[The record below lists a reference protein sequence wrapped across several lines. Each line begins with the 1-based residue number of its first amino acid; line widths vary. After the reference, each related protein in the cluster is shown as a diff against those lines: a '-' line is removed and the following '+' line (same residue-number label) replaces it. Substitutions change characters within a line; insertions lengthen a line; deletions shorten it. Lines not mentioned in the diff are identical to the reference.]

1 MLTRTGLSR
10 ASPVARGTQDMVLQ
24 GLTIELLNGTIAG
37 IPLGVLAQLGNMLAP
52 AMRRGAL
59 QPRGL
64 AMLGSHGGLAASHPQ
79 ASVTGNGHLPGCL
92 AHLTLLLGG
101 GAAAARPLAC
111 ACSALTLLPDS
122 RRFAAELRPAAHAL
136 RCAAALADR
145 ERAASLSSSPEMPM
159 LLENDLTCYAA
170 LELEANLDRMRV
182 RRVIRQLAELASQA
196 WSLSRKIS
204 AARARRARAS
214 LRRFW

>member
-1 MLTRTGLSR
+1 
-10 ASPVARGTQDMVLQ
+10 
-24 GLTIELLNGTIAG
+24 
-37 IPLGVLAQLGNMLAP
+37 
-52 AMRRGAL
+52 
-59 QPRGL
+59 
-64 AMLGSHGGLAASHPQ
+64 
-79 ASVTGNGHLPGCL
+79 
-92 AHLTLLLGG
+92 
-101 GAAAARPLAC
+101 
-111 ACSALTLLPDS
+111 
-122 RRFAAELRPAAHAL
+122 
-136 RCAAALADR
+136 
-145 ERAASLSSSPEMPM
+145 M